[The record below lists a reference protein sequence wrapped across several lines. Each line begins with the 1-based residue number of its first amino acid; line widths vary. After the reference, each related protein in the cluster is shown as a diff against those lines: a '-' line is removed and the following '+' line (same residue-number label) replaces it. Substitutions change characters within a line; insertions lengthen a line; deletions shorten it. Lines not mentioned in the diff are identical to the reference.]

1 MSARPSLDA
10 AREAAIRAAFPD
22 VFRPRLA
29 ARAAHVAL
37 AVAAAALFAFS
48 LYWLDFSFE
57 RFARGVARLGQF
69 VVLMLPP
76 NAGGDLSLYLRSLA
90 DTFAIAVLGTALG
103 ALVAAPFGF
112 LAAKNI
118 VPNAIFHFS
127 LRRFV
132 DCARSI
138 DILIWAL
145 IWVGVVGLGPF
156 AGVLAIASADFGAFG
171 KLFSETIE
179 AAETRAIEGVRA
191 AGGDRAAE
199 IRFGLLP
206 QILPVLAGQILYFLE
221 TNVRAAMVLGVVG
234 AGGVG
239 LHLSEQIRLLEWPR
253 VAVLILLLLVSV
265 AALDRLSEWARRR
278 LISGE
283 EQRL

>member
-1 MSARPSLDA
+1 MSARLSIDA
-10 AREAAIRAAFPD
+10 ARKAAIRAAFPD

-29 ARAAHVAL
+29 AHAARLAL
-37 AVAAAALFAFS
+37 AAAAAALFVFS

-57 RFARGVARLGQF
+57 RFAKGFARLGQF

-76 NAGGDLSLYLRSLA
+76 NAGGDLLLYLRSLA
-90 DTFAIAVLGTALG
+90 DTFAIAILGTALG
-103 ALVAAPFGF
+103 AVIAAPFGF
-112 LAAKNI
+112 LAARNI

-132 DCARSI
+132 DCARAI

-191 AGGDRAAE
+191 TGGSRAAE

-206 QILPVLAGQILYFLE
+206 QILPVIAGQILYFLE

-265 AALDRLSEWARRR
+265 ASLDRLSEWARRR
-278 LISGE
+278 LIVGDE
-283 EQRL
+283 PRA